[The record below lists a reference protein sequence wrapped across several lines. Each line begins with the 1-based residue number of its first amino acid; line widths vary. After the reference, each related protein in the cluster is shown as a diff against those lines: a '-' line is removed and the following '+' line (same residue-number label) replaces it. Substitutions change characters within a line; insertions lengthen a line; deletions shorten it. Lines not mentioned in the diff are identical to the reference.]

1 MKSVFRPSIASICLV
16 SLFLL
21 TGRVHAADKLVL
33 IRNATVYDGSNRPGQ
48 TLDVLIR
55 NQLIERVG
63 AGVDPTTP
71 GLQVIDA
78 KGLVLAPGFIDL
90 HTHSDSSIVAEATR
104 DNLNYLTQGV
114 TTIVTG
120 NCGGGATDT
129 AWLYARVDQNGAGT
143 NVVHLIPHG
152 SIREIVMKNDER
164 APTQAELAQ
173 MQSLIEREM
182 QAGAW
187 GISTGLIYIPGKF
200 AKTDE
205 LIALSR
211 TVSAHG
217 GIYAS
222 HIRSEGAGLL
232 KSIDEAITIGRE
244 AGLPA
249 HISHLKASGRA
260 NWGLIRQA
268 CEQIEKARRAGQAV
282 TADQYPYV
290 ASSTR
295 LSAMVAPDWARVISA
310 SELADRLKDPSQ
322 RKKLADEIHQNL
334 TGRDGGH
341 SIVISRYAKN
351 PKYIGKAL
359 DEIGTMMNRP
369 ATEIVIEIL
378 LAGDA
383 GAISFGMSEDDVR
396 HGMKQ
401 PWVATASD
409 GGAHKPVGPDKPH
422 PRTFGTFPRKIRY
435 ALDDKVLPLE
445 QAIYA
450 ATGLP
455 AEIIGLK
462 DRGRIAPGMA
472 ADIVIFDPLKFRDK
486 STFADSTQYAEGVQY
501 LLVNGEFAIHK
512 GQFQN
517 KLAGRAL
524 RHATSRKATALIEA
538 DTIWT
543 GDPARPIAR
552 AIAIRD
558 DVIIGIGSVN
568 ELQSL
573 VDSSTKIVKYPAGS
587 LVTPGLIDAHVH
599 LSSLGA
605 NLDELDL
612 RDLKSQEAVA
622 QAVLKRAAERPGDGW
637 IVGRNWDQSLWPGQV
652 FPDKAALDKVLPNR
666 PVWLVRVD
674 GHAGWA
680 NTEAMKRA
688 GLTAKSKVPSDGQMM
703 LDKSGQPTGL
713 FIDGAMGLVS
723 RAIPPM
729 DDETVKRRML
739 FAQAECL
746 KNGLTSVHDA
756 GLDPQDRRVLEQMD
770 QSGSLQLRVY
780 GMASAP
786 ANPAKWLAENKPC
799 PSFAGRGR
807 YQLRAMK
814 FFMDGAMGSRGALM
828 FEDYADDHGNRG
840 LQLIDLKTYDQ
851 ALATALRHGW
861 QVCTH
866 AIGDKGNAL
875 VLDAMQKAFDTVP
888 RAEWANPDPRWRVE
902 HAQVVR
908 RADVPRFAQLGV
920 IASMQPSHA
929 SSDQRW
935 ADLRLGPERARGAY
949 AWSWFYADGVKM
961 AFGSDFPVE
970 VATPLWGLFGA
981 VTRQQ
986 ADGTPPGGWRPE
998 HRISMEQALTGFTS
1012 GSAYARSAEKRLGRI
1027 APGYQADLAVFDRN
1041 LLKMNDRQILS
1052 AKPLATWVA
1061 GAKVAGP

>member
-1 MKSVFRPSIASICLV
+1 MIGNIA
-16 SLFLL
+16 
-21 TGRVHAADKLVL
+21 AADKLVL
-33 IRNATVYDGSNRPGQ
+33 FRNATVYDGSARPGRV
-48 TLDVLIR
+48 LDILVR
-55 NQLIERVG
+55 NQHIEKV
-63 AGVDPTTP
+63 APAIDPGTP
-71 GLQVIDA
+71 DTEMIEA
-78 KGLVLAPGFIDL
+78 RGLVLAPGFIDL
-90 HTHSDSSIVAEATR
+90 HTHSDSSIVAEASR

-129 AWLYARVDQNGAGT
+129 ARLYAAVDKNGAGT

-152 SIREIVMKNDER
+152 SIREIVMKNAER
-164 APTQAELAQ
+164 APSPQELAQ
-173 MQSLIEREM
+173 MQSLVEREM

-200 AKTDE
+200 ADIRE

-211 TVSAHG
+211 TVAAHG

-222 HIRSEGAGLL
+222 HIRDEGDGLL
-232 KSIDEAITIGRE
+232 KSIGEAITIGRE

-249 HISHLKASGRA
+249 HISHLKASGKA

-282 TADQYPYV
+282 TADQYPYI

-310 SELADRLKDPSQ
+310 AELAEKLKEPAA
-322 RKKLADEIHQNL
+322 RKKLAQEIHENL

-351 PKYIGKAL
+351 PKYIGKPL
-359 DEIGTMMNRP
+359 DEIGQMMNRP
-369 ATEIVIEIL
+369 AEEIVIEIL

-383 GAISFGMSEDDVR
+383 GAISFGMSEADVLF
-396 HGMKQ
+396 GMQQ

-422 PRTFGTFPRKIRY
+422 PRVFGTFPRKIRY
-435 ALDDKVLPLE
+435 ALDDKVISLE
-445 QAIYA
+445 QAIHA
-450 ATGLP
+450 ATALP
-455 AEIIGLK
+455 AEILGLK
-462 DRGRIAPGMA
+462 DRGRIAPGLV
-472 ADIVIFDPLKFRDK
+472 ADLVIFDPNQFRDK
-486 STFADSTQYAEGVQY
+486 STFADSTQYADGVKY
-501 LLVNGEFAIHK
+501 LMVNGALVIDQAK
-512 GQFQN
+512 FQN

-524 RHATSRKATALIEA
+524 RHASSRKATVLIEA
-538 DTIWT
+538 DSIWT
-543 GDPARPIAR
+543 GDQNKPVAQ

-558 DVIIGIGSVN
+558 DVIIGVGKAD
-568 ELQSL
+568 ELQSM
-573 VDSSTKIVKYPAGS
+573 VGPSTKIVKYPAGS
-587 LVTPGLIDAHVH
+587 FVTPGLIDAHVH

-612 RDLKSQEAVA
+612 RGLKSQEDVA
-622 QAVLKRAAERPGDGW
+622 QAVLNRAAQRPGDGW
-637 IVGRNWDQSLWPGQV
+637 IVGRNWDQSLWPGQI
-652 FPDKAALDKVLPNR
+652 FPDKTALDKALPNR
-666 PVWLVRVD
+666 SVWLVRVD

-680 NTEAMKRA
+680 NTEAMKRS
-688 GLTAKSKVPSDGQMM
+688 GVTSKSKVPADGQMM
-703 LDKSGQPTGL
+703 LDKTGQPTGL

-723 RAIPPM
+723 RAMPPV
-729 DDETVKRRML
+729 DDETVRRRML

-756 GLDPQDRRVLEQMD
+756 GLDAQDQRVLEQMD
-770 QSGSLQLRVY
+770 QTGLLQLRVY

-786 ANPAKWLAENKPC
+786 ANPAKWLAEHQPGL
-799 PSFAGRGR
+799 SFAGRGR

-840 LQLIDLKTYDQ
+840 LQLIDMKTYDQ
-851 ALATALRHGW
+851 ALAAALRHGW

-875 VLDAMQKAFDTVP
+875 VLDSMEKAFQAVP

-908 RADVPRFAQLGV
+908 RADVPRFARLGI

-998 HRISMEQALTGFTS
+998 HKLTMQQALAGFTA
-1012 GSAYARSAEKRLGRI
+1012 GSAHAEFAEKRLGRL
-1027 APGYQADLAVFDRN
+1027 APGFQADLAVFDRN
-1041 LLKMNDRQILS
+1041 LLGMNDRSIMAVQ
-1052 AKPLATWVA
+1052 PLATWVA
-1061 GAKVAGP
+1061 GEKVAGP